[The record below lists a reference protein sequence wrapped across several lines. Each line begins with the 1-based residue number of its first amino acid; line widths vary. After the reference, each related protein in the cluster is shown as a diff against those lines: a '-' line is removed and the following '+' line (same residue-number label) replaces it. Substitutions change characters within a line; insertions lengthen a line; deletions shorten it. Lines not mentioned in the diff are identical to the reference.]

1 MLIPHYIA
9 LMSTVP
15 HIFAPHL
22 ASMKGIRHGFFS
34 RRGGVSEGIYDS
46 LNVGPGSD
54 DRPKAVTRN
63 RAIVAETIGASGPE
77 NLLSCYQVHSDT
89 AILATMPWD
98 EENRPKAD
106 GMVCNVPGIA
116 LCILTADCV
125 PVLFADRKASVIG
138 ACHAGWK
145 GALGGI
151 GEATIAKMEETG
163 ASREDIYAAVGP
175 CIGQKSYEVG
185 PEFRDTFLKEAPW
198 SANLFHPGEGDRFH
212 FNIETFVKNRLVKA
226 GLAFV
231 DVIGHDTCELEDMYF
246 SNRRRNHRDEPDY
259 GRQGSVIMLEG

>member
-1 MLIPHYIA
+1 MD
-9 LMSTVP
+9 TVP
-15 HIFAPHL
+15 HVFAPHL
-22 ASMKGIRHGFFS
+22 ASMNGIRHGFFG
-34 RRGGVSEGIYDS
+34 RRGGVSGGIYDS
-46 LNVGPGSD
+46 LNVGTGSD

-63 RAIVAETIGASGPE
+63 RAIVAETIGAIGPQT
-77 NLLSCYQVHSDT
+77 LLSCHQHHSDT

-98 EENRPKAD
+98 EQNRPMAD

-125 PVLFADRKASVIG
+125 PVLLADRKANVIG

-145 GALGGI
+145 GALDGI
-151 GEATIAKMEETG
+151 CEATIAKMEESG
-163 ASREDIYAAVGP
+163 ATRKNIYAAVGP

-185 PEFRDTFLKEAPW
+185 PEFRDIFMEKAPW

-231 DVIGHDTCELEDMYF
+231 DVIGHDTCELEGVYF
-246 SNRRRNHRDEPDY
+246 SNRRRNHFNQPDY
-259 GRQGSVIMLEG
+259 GRQASVIMLED

>member
-1 MLIPHYIA
+1 
-9 LMSTVP
+9 MSTVP

-125 PVLFADRKASVIG
+125 PAVSYTHLT
-138 ACHAGWK
+138 
-145 GALGGI
+145 LP
-151 GEATIAKMEETG
+151 TN
-163 ASREDIYAAVGP
+163 REV
-175 CIGQKSYEVG
+175 
-185 PEFRDTFLKEAPW
+185 
-198 SANLFHPGEGDRFH
+198 
-212 FNIETFVKNRLVKA
+212 
-226 GLAFV
+226 
-231 DVIGHDTCELEDMYF
+231 
-246 SNRRRNHRDEPDY
+246 
-259 GRQGSVIMLEG
+259 